1 MIASRAAT
9 IVLVCVALAGGI
21 ARAADGGAADTTP
34 DEETVL
40 GAIIATTDGGT
51 DGAAAAPVTEPPP
64 HKDVA
69 PLVKQVF
76 EQPFPF
82 CKNAK
87 YPLTPDE
94 HKWCALLAKDDP
106 RCPDLAKACGL
117 GATAKFEGTKDARR
131 RDARPWQA
139 PVSPLGIRII
149 LWALLAAG
157 VGFIIY
163 QIVQHAIAQGP
174 IDRDRP
180 RDEPQAVIDHAA
192 ASAARQIET
201 DVERLL
207 ASARA
212 AAAAGDFRRAI
223 DDAYAALLRKLEGN
237 GVVRVEPHQTNGDHV
252 RDVGRKLPAMR
263 PRMQAVVATVEGVQF
278 GGEPAEEVRYRS
290 VLASV
295 LSLLGE
301 RIAGVLP
308 LLALS
313 TLIALA
319 GGCGLDR
326 DQWDRSPSGRAG
338 VVDLLT
344 RYGFDARE
352 RLLPLTKVDA
362 TVAELVILP
371 AASVEHDDWVALGD
385 WAAQG
390 GTLIIAGGDREL
402 PEWIGITVVGDKA
415 AAKPTSSSQPA
426 APPMSTPALA
436 PDRLEVPEEQG
447 NRLPRLAASVPAD
460 HHVIAAAR
468 VTSEPDDVAP
478 AAILVRGKSVYAL
491 ERSYEGGGGAIVLAD
506 DRLFTNASLLVG
518 DNARLMVELVR
529 TGGRRVEIAG
539 ELTGLVSTSPLTS
552 VQRGRLAPALLQLSL
567 LVLLFFVYKGAHFGR
582 PVDPVLSRR
591 RAFSEHARA
600 IGLQYARGRAARHAL
615 AVYGGY
621 ALERMRERL
630 RLSSGKGLGAVA
642 EEVAARSGRP
652 LGDVMRVLLEAK
664 PVDAPAQTGRG
675 ASAAAANDLATM
687 RDLATLL
694 ATTGGSG
701 ERTGSQTKA

>member
-1 MIASRAAT
+1 VIGPRAAVV
-9 IVLVCVALAGGI
+9 VLASVALAGGI
-21 ARAADGGAADTTP
+21 ARAADGGTGDATTLTADAGPLFTAAD
-34 DEETVL
+34 
-40 GAIIATTDGGT
+40 G
-51 DGAAAAPVTEPPP
+51 GAAAGPVTEPPP
-64 HKDVA
+64 PKAVA
-69 PLVKQVF
+69 PLVTQVF

-82 CKNAK
+82 CRNAR
-87 YPLTPDE
+87 YPLTPEE
-94 HKWCALLAKDDP
+94 HKWCALLSKDDT
-106 RCPDLAKACGL
+106 RCPELAKACGL
-117 GATAKFEGTKDARR
+117 GATARFEGNKEARAHA
-131 RDARPWQA
+131 ARPWQV
-139 PVSPLGIRII
+139 PVSPLSIRII

-163 QIVQHAIAQGP
+163 QIVRHAIAQGP
-174 IDRDRP
+174 IDRDRL
-180 RDEPQAVIDHAA
+180 RDETEAVVDHAA
-192 ASAARQIET
+192 AAAARQIET

-207 ASARA
+207 ASASA

-263 PRMQAVVATVEGVQF
+263 PRMQAVVETVEGVQF
-278 GGEPAEEVRYRS
+278 GGEPPEEARYRS
-290 VLASV
+290 VLTGV

-301 RIAGVLP
+301 RIAGALP
-308 LLALS
+308 LLI
-313 TLIALA
+313 TLTTLGVVA
-319 GGCGLDR
+319 GGCGVDR

-338 VVDLLT
+338 VVDLLL

-352 RLLPLTKVDA
+352 RLLSLTKVDA

-371 AASVEHDDWVALGD
+371 AATVEQEDWVALGD

-390 GTLIIAGGDREL
+390 GTLIIAGGDRDL
-402 PEWIGITVVGDKA
+402 PAWIGVKVVDDKTGPA
-415 AAKPTSSSQPA
+415 SATPSKHA
-426 APPMSTPALA
+426 APPPMSMSSVALA
-436 PDRLEVPEEQG
+436 PDGLEVPEEQG
-447 NRLPRLAASVPAD
+447 NRLPRLAASVPGD
-460 HHVIAAAR
+460 HQVIVAATAM
-468 VTSEPDDVAP
+468 SEPDEVAP

-491 ERSYEGGGGAIVLAD
+491 ERSYDGGGGAIVLAD

-529 TGGRRVEIAG
+529 TGGRRVDVAG

-582 PVDPVLSRR
+582 PVDPVVSRR
-591 RAFSEHARA
+591 RAFSQHARA

-615 AVYGGY
+615 SVYGSY

-630 RLSSGKGLGAVA
+630 RLASGKGLGAVA

-664 PVDAPAQTGRG
+664 PVEGPIGMGSG
-675 ASAAAANDLATM
+675 AGAANDLATI
-687 RDLATLL
+687 REIATLL

-701 ERTGSQTKA
+701 ERTGPQTKA

>member
-1 MIASRAAT
+1 M
-9 IVLVCVALAGGI
+9 LALAGGI
-21 ARAADGGAADTTP
+21 ARAADASARATSTTP
-34 DEETVL
+34 DAETAPAAVI
-40 GAIIATTDGGT
+40 GTADGGT

-64 HKDVA
+64 AKDVP

-87 YPLTPDE
+87 YPLTTEE
-94 HKWCALLAKDDP
+94 HKWCALLSKDDT
-106 RCPDLAKACGL
+106 RCPELAKACGL
-117 GATAKFEGTKDARR
+117 GATAKFEGTKEART
-131 RDARPWQA
+131 RDARPWQV

-174 IDRDRP
+174 TDRDRP
-180 RDEPQAVIDHAA
+180 RDEPEAVVDHAA
-192 ASAARQIET
+192 AAAARQIET

-263 PRMQAVVATVEGVQF
+263 PRMQAVVETVEGVQF
-278 GGEPAEEVRYRS
+278 GGEPPEETRYRS
-290 VLASV
+290 VLTGV

-308 LLALS
+308 LLITIA
-313 TLIALA
+313 TLGLLA

-338 VVDLLT
+338 VVDLLA

-371 AASVEHDDWVALGD
+371 AATVEQDDWVALGD

-390 GTLIIAGGDREL
+390 GTLIIAGGERDL
-402 PEWIGITVVGDKA
+402 PDWIGVKVVEDKA
-415 AAKPTSSSQPA
+415 APATTSKHA
-426 APPMSTPALA
+426 APPPMSSLALA

-447 NRLPRLAASVPAD
+447 NRLPRLAASVPSGHQVIVAASAMSEPDEVAPAAD
-460 HHVIAAAR
+460 PGARQVGLRAGALVRRRRRRHRARRRSPVHQRVAAGRRQRAPDGGAGAHGRPARRHRRRADRPGVDQPADQRAARPAGARAAAAVAAGAAVLRLQGRALRAARRSRGVAAAR
-468 VTSEPDDVAP
+468 VLRARARHRAAIRARARGAPRARASTAATRWSACASGCASP
-478 AAILVRGKSVYAL
+478 AARGWAPSP
-491 ERSYEGGGGAIVLAD
+491 
-506 DRLFTNASLLVG
+506 
-518 DNARLMVELVR
+518 
-529 TGGRRVEIAG
+529 RR
-539 ELTGLVSTSPLTS
+539 
-552 VQRGRLAPALLQLSL
+552 
-567 LVLLFFVYKGAHFGR
+567 
-582 PVDPVLSRR
+582 SRR
-591 RAFSEHARA
+591 
-600 IGLQYARGRAARHAL
+600 
-615 AVYGGY
+615 
-621 ALERMRERL
+621 
-630 RLSSGKGLGAVA
+630 
-642 EEVAARSGRP
+642 
-652 LGDVMRVLLEAK
+652 
-664 PVDAPAQTGRG
+664 
-675 ASAAAANDLATM
+675 AAAGRWAT
-687 RDLATLL
+687 
-694 ATTGGSG
+694 
-701 ERTGSQTKA
+701 

>member
-1 MIASRAAT
+1 MIVSRAAVV
-9 IVLVCVALAGGI
+9 VLTCLALAGGI
-21 ARAADGGAADTTP
+21 ARAADADATGIPDAGPLFTPVDGGALP
-34 DEETVL
+34 
-40 GAIIATTDGGT
+40 
-51 DGAAAAPVTEPPP
+51 AAPVTEPPP
-64 HKDVA
+64 AKDVP

-87 YPLTPDE
+87 YPLTTEE
-94 HKWCALLAKDDP
+94 HKWCALLSKDDT
-106 RCPDLAKACGL
+106 RCPELAKACGL
-117 GATAKFEGTKDARR
+117 GATAKFEGTKEARR

-163 QIVQHAIAQGP
+163 QIIQHAIAQGP

-180 RDEPQAVIDHAA
+180 RDEPEAVVDHAA
-192 ASAARQIET
+192 AAAARQIET

-263 PRMQAVVATVEGVQF
+263 PRMQAVVETVEGVQF
-278 GGEPAEEVRYRS
+278 GGEPPEETRYRS
-290 VLASV
+290 VLTGV

-308 LLALS
+308 LLITIA
-313 TLIALA
+313 TLGLLA

-338 VVDLLT
+338 VVDLLA

-371 AASVEHDDWVALGD
+371 AATVEQDDWAALGD

-390 GTLIIAGGDREL
+390 GTLIIAGGEREL
-402 PEWIGITVVGDKA
+402 PDWIGVKVVEDKA
-415 AAKPTSSSQPA
+415 SPTSATTPKHA
-426 APPMSTPALA
+426 APPPMSSLALA
-436 PDRLEVPEEQG
+436 PDRLEVPEELG
-447 NRLPRLAASVPAD
+447 NRLPRLAASVPSG
-460 HHVIAAAR
+460 HQVIVAASAM
-468 VTSEPDDVAP
+468 SEPDEVAP
-478 AAILVRGKSVYAL
+478 APILVRGKSVYAL
-491 ERSYEGGGGAIVLAD
+491 ERSYDGGGGAIVLAD

-615 AVYGGY
+615 SVYGGY

-642 EEVAARSGRP
+642 DEVAARSGRP
-652 LGDVMRVLLEAK
+652 LGEVMRVLLEAK
-664 PVDAPAQTGRG
+664 PVDAPAQTGSG
-675 ASAAAANDLATM
+675 ARAAAANDLATI
-687 RDLATLL
+687 REIATLL